1 MLVCRPLKHHPNFG
15 FAVINTS
22 KVQQALSFLGILN
35 LDPLSTDGNI
45 ILELLT
51 S

>member
-1 MLVCRPLKHHPNFG
+1 MLVCRPLKHHPHFG